1 MRGKRVVLAFLSTS
15 VSVTWIGVNSNNRFT
30 ERILTVHHQSILDPA
45 RFVIFWM
52 LNQAVQLLSIHTPQR
67 VQREVCGDNPLVRD
81 LFDSMTIQFCVPGEL
96 RRWDGH
102 RATGGHHLIGI
113 ALLYNQRIQGA
124 DRNGWK
130 EDCYMSL
137 SERGQQVQDYILQ
150 LICSTKNKNTQTHRS
165 DLIFLSHY

>member
-1 MRGKRVVLAFLSTS
+1 MRVKRVVLAFLSTS
-15 VSVTWIGVNSNNRFT
+15 VSVTWNDVNSNNWFS
-30 ERILTVHHQSILDPA
+30 ECILTVHHQLILDPA
-45 RFVIFWM
+45 RFVIYWM

-81 LFDSMTIQFCVPGEL
+81 LFDSITVQFCVPGEL

-102 RATGGHHLIGI
+102 RATGGHHLVGI
-113 ALLYNQRIQGA
+113 ALLYINRIQGA

-137 SERGQQVQDYILQ
+137 SEKGQLEQVQDYILQ
-150 LICSTKNKNTQTHRS
+150 LICSAKKQKHS
-165 DLIFLSHY
+165 DP